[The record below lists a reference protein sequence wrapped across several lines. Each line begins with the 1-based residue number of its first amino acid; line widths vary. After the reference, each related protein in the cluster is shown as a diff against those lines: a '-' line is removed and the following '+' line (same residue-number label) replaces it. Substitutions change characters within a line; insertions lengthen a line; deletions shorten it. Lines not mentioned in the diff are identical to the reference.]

1 MDLVVTASGAAEEEF
16 DGLPS
21 LLFLSWVIIGSAGF
35 LLGWFAAR
43 LYAQVI
49 SWWASPPLPVRWE
62 TLVHKALFFVG
73 RRRRVSLAFNAYRNS
88 TLRNTPVAKP
98 NAARRTLRARAH
110 TPRPPTSPGSPLVL
124 NEGPAIQRHDGPH
137 RR

>member
-1 MDLVVTASGAAEEEF
+1 MDLVVTSTGGAEEEF

-21 LLFLSWVIIGSAGF
+21 LLFFSWVIIGSAGF

-43 LYAQVI
+43 LYTQVLL
-49 SWWASPPLPVRWE
+49 WWASPPRPGRWE

-73 RRRRVSLAFNAYRNS
+73 RRRRVSLVNAYRNS

-124 NEGPAIQRHDGPH
+124 NEGPAIQRHNGSH
-137 RR
+137 GR